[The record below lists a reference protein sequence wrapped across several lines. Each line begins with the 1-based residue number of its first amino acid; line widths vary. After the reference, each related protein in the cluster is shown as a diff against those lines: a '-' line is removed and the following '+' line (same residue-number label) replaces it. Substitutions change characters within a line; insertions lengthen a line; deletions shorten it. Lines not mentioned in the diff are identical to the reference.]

1 MSRTQLAAI
10 PIALIL
16 AVVFATGIFAAT
28 LGQVAHSGEAAG
40 AGAADPQYLPG
51 IGGGGSG
58 GGSGFEEPSLAEGW
72 QTIGPD
78 TVRYRVCKDL
88 TICYLQFTYPTS
100 EVIAGPPPLAGV
112 PNLTP
117 VELAALPPQPAVGD
131 ARWALL
137 ALPFIGAIGTFG
149 RRTPGEGGTE
159 PPGTGPTTPEPPE
172 TEPPPGPTP
181 PGQTPPPTVVPEP
194 ASILLL
200 GTGLAG
206 IALRARRKRP
216 AVDGE

>member
-51 IGGGGSG
+51 IRR
-58 GGSGFEEPSLAEGW
+58 PSPGDRAA
-72 QTIGPD
+72 
-78 TVRYRVCKDL
+78 
-88 TICYLQFTYPTS
+88 
-100 EVIAGPPPLAGV
+100 AG
-112 PNLTP
+112 TDSSRTD
-117 VELAALPPQPAVGD
+117 AAAH
-131 ARWALL
+131 
-137 ALPFIGAIGTFG
+137 G
-149 RRTPGEGGTE
+149 R
-159 PPGTGPTTPEPPE
+159 
-172 TEPPPGPTP
+172 
-181 PGQTPPPTVVPEP
+181 
-194 ASILLL
+194 AILLL